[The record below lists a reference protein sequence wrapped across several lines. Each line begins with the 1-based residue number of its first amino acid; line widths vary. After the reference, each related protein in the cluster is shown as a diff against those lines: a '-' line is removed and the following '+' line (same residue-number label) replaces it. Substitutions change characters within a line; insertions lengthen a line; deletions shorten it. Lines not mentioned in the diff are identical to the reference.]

1 MSRHALITGAGTGI
15 GAAIAKQLHNEGHN
29 VSLLGRR
36 LEPLAALAETLGSAS
51 LVVTGDVTDRESVEK
66 AFALATNSFGP
77 VEILINCAGVAPTAP
92 FHRME
97 FADWQKTL
105 DVNLN
110 GVFHCTQVALG
121 DMKSASWGRIVT
133 IASTASLR
141 GFAYV
146 SGYCASKHAAL
157 GLTRALALETATSG
171 ITVNAVCPSYV
182 DTDIVRDAIQE
193 IMAKT
198 GRSEAEAL
206 QHFTQSSPQ
215 GRLVEP
221 NEVAASVS
229 WLCSENA
236 ASVTGQ
242 AIAIDGGST
251 A

>member
-36 LEPLAALAETLGSAS
+36 LEPLATLAETLGSAS

>member
-15 GAAIAKQLHNEGHN
+15 GAAIAKQLFNEGHN
-29 VSLLGRR
+29 LSLIGRW
-36 LEPLAALAETLGSAS
+36 LEPLATLAETLGDSCMAI
-51 LVVTGDVTDRESVEK
+51 TGDVTNRQSVEA
-66 AFALATNSFGP
+66 AFSEATANFGP
-77 VEILINCAGVAPTAP
+77 VEILVNCAGVAPSAP
-92 FHRME
+92 FHRIE

-110 GVFHCTQVALG
+110 GVFHCTQIALG
-121 DMKSASWGRIVT
+121 NMKTAGWGRIVT
-133 IASTASLR
+133 IASTASLK

-157 GLTRALALETATSG
+157 GLTRALALETAQQG
-171 ITVNAVCPSYV
+171 ITVNAVCPGYV
-182 DTDIVRDAIQE
+182 DTDIVRESIQG

-198 GRSEAEAL
+198 DRSEAEAL
-206 QHFTQSSPQ
+206 QHFTQSNPQ
-215 GRLVEP
+215 GRLIEAD
-221 NEVAASVS
+221 EVAASVS
-229 WLCSENA
+229 WLCSEGA

>member
-15 GAAIAKQLHNEGHN
+15 GAAIAKQLHSEGHK
-29 VSLLGRR
+29 VTLIGRR
-36 LEPLAALAETLGSAS
+36 LEPLAALAETLASACRAI
-51 LVVTGDVTDRESVEK
+51 TGDVTDRESVEK
-66 AFALATNSFGP
+66 AFTQATDNFGP
-77 VEILINCAGVAPTAP
+77 IEILINCAGVAPTAP

-157 GLTRALALETATSG
+157 SLTRALALETAQLG

-182 DTDIVRDAIQE
+182 DTDIVREAIQE
-193 IMAKT
+193 IMTKT

-215 GRLVEP
+215 GRLVEA

>member
-15 GAAIAKQLHNEGHN
+15 GAAIATQLHGEGHN
-29 VSLLGRR
+29 VALIGRR
-36 LEPLAALAETLGSAS
+36 LEPLAALAETLGSAC
-51 LVVTGDVTDRESVEK
+51 VAITGDVTDRESVEK
-66 AFALATNSFGP
+66 AFALATDSFGP
-77 VEILINCAGVAPTAP
+77 VEMLVNCAGVAPTAP

-97 FADWQKTL
+97 FADGQKTL

-157 GLTRALALETATSG
+157 GLTRALALETAQLG

-182 DTDIVRDAIQE
+182 DTDIVREAIQE
-193 IMAKT
+193 IMTKT
-198 GRSEAEAL
+198 GRSEADAL

-215 GRLVEP
+215 GRLVEAS
-221 NEVAASVS
+221 EVAASVS

>member
-15 GAAIAKQLHNEGHN
+15 GAAIATQLHGEGHN
-29 VSLLGRR
+29 VSLIGRR
-36 LEPLAALAETLGSAS
+36 LEPLAALAETLGSAC
-51 LVVTGDVTDRESVEK
+51 VAITGDVTDRESVEK
-66 AFALATNSFGP
+66 AFALATDSFGP
-77 VEILINCAGVAPTAP
+77 VEILINCAGAAPTAP

-157 GLTRALALETATSG
+157 GLTRALALETAQLG

-182 DTDIVRDAIQE
+182 DTDIVREAIQE
-193 IMAKT
+193 IMTKT

-215 GRLVEP
+215 GRLVEAS
-221 NEVAASVS
+221 EVAASVS
-229 WLCSENA
+229 WLCSGSA

>member
-15 GAAIAKQLHNEGHN
+15 GAAIATQLHGEGHN
-29 VSLLGRR
+29 VSLMGRR
-36 LEPLAALAETLGSAS
+36 LEPLAALADTLGSAC
-51 LVVTGDVTDRESVEK
+51 VAITGDVTDRESVEQ
-66 AFALATNSFGP
+66 AFALATDSFGP
-77 VEILINCAGVAPTAP
+77 VEIWINCAGVAPTAP

-157 GLTRALALETATSG
+157 GLTRALALETAQLG

-182 DTDIVRDAIQE
+182 DTDIVREAIQE
-193 IMAKT
+193 IMTKT

-215 GRLVEP
+215 GRLVEAS
-221 NEVAASVS
+221 EVAASVS
-229 WLCSENA
+229 WLCSGSA

>member
-15 GAAIAKQLHNEGHN
+15 GAAIATQLHGEGHK
-29 VSLLGRR
+29 VSLIGRR
-36 LEPLAALAETLGSAS
+36 LEPLAALADTLGSAC
-51 LVVTGDVTDRESVEK
+51 VAITGDVTDRESVEQ
-66 AFALATNSFGP
+66 AFALATDSFGP

-157 GLTRALALETATSG
+157 GLTRALALETAQLG

-182 DTDIVRDAIQE
+182 DTDIVREAIQE
-193 IMAKT
+193 IMTKT

-215 GRLVEP
+215 GRLVEAS
-221 NEVAASVS
+221 EVAASVS
-229 WLCSENA
+229 WLCSGSA

>member
-15 GAAIAKQLHNEGHN
+15 GAAIATQLHGEGHN
-29 VSLLGRR
+29 VSLIGRR
-36 LEPLAALAETLGSAS
+36 LEPLAALADTLGSAC
-51 LVVTGDVTDRESVEK
+51 VAITGDVTDRESVEQ
-66 AFALATNSFGP
+66 AFALATDSFGP

-97 FADWQKTL
+97 FSDWQKTL

-157 GLTRALALETATSG
+157 GLTRALALETAQLG

-182 DTDIVRDAIQE
+182 DTDIVREAIQE
-193 IMAKT
+193 IMTKT

-215 GRLVEP
+215 GRLVEASD
-221 NEVAASVS
+221 VAASVS
-229 WLCSENA
+229 WLCSGSA

>member
-1 MSRHALITGAGTGI
+1 VPVSHPRPPF
-15 GAAIAKQLHNEGHN
+15 IAW
-29 VSLLGRR
+29 
-36 LEPLAALAETLGSAS
+36 
-51 LVVTGDVTDRESVEK
+51 SVEK
-66 AFALATNSFGP
+66 AFALATDSFGP

-157 GLTRALALETATSG
+157 GLTRALALETAQLG

-182 DTDIVRDAIQE
+182 DTDIVREAIQE
-193 IMAKT
+193 IMTKT

-215 GRLVEP
+215 GRLVEAS
-221 NEVAASVS
+221 EVAASVS
-229 WLCSENA
+229 WLCSGSA

-251 A
+251 ASSPQGRLVEASEVAASVSWLCSGSAASVTGQAIAIDGGSTA

>member
-15 GAAIAKQLHNEGHN
+15 GAAIAKRLHNEGHN

-36 LEPLAALAETLGSAS
+36 LEPLATLAETLGSAS

-66 AFALATNSFGP
+66 AFALATTSFGP

>member
-1 MSRHALITGAGTGI
+1 MSRHAFITGAGTGI
-15 GAAIAKQLHNEGHN
+15 GAAIAKQLHGEGCN
-29 VSLLGRR
+29 VSLIGRR
-36 LEPLAALAETLGSAS
+36 LDPLAALAETLGDACQAI
-51 LVVTGDVTDRESVEK
+51 TGDVTDRESVET
-66 AFALATNSFGP
+66 AFARATASFGP

-92 FHRME
+92 FHRIE

-110 GVFHCTQVALG
+110 GVFHCTQVAL
-121 DMKSASWGRIVT
+121 DSMKSAGWGRIVT

-157 GLTRALALETATSG
+157 GLTRALALETARSG

-182 DTDIVRDAIQE
+182 DTDIVREAIQE
-193 IMAKT
+193 IMTKT

-215 GRLVEP
+215 GRLIEAG
-221 NEVAASVS
+221 EVAASVS
-229 WLCSENA
+229 WLCSESA